1 MEKNKILI
9 VFLSII
15 FFIIICIFIIY
26 LKEGIQLSKLNN
38 MYKDID
44 LLQEYIDLYYLNN
57 GELPIKNDIINFENS
72 INLNDNDKYY
82 EVDLNKLDNLKL
94 SYGNNKNDKFDIYIV
109 NEQSHTVYYYKGIEY
124 NKKIYYT
131 IKNNYIN
138 VELEKYQ

>member
-9 VFLSII
+9 IFLSII
-15 FFIIICIFIIY
+15 FFIIICIFMIY